1 MARRADSRPISVYM
15 ERDMIKE
22 VEENHLK
29 GGDSMS
35 WWVRVACWEK
45 LKREGSLEYL
55 ELQLEKAMVEVD
67 ELRAR
72 IGVLKED
79 EKKQLT
85 LVQATQRAQYRE

>member
-1 MARRADSRPISVYM
+1 M

>member
-1 MARRADSRPISVYM
+1 MARRTDSRPISVYM

-35 WWVRVACWEK
+35 WWVRMACWEK

-72 IGVLKED
+72 IGVLKEE

-85 LVQATQRAQYRE
+85 LVQATQRAQYRQ

>member
-1 MARRADSRPISVYM
+1 
-15 ERDMIKE
+15 MIKE